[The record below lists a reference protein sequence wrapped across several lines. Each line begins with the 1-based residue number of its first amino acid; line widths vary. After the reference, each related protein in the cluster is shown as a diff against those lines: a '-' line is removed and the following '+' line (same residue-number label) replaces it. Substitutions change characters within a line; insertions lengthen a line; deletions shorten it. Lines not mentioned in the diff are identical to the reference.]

1 VRTPATSVRSLIET
15 GNPASQPASPAAS
28 VVAPPCMMR
37 RARSRARSRHRV
49 GSAFTAGSTSA
60 MRWAEASTS
69 SRGEISRFLSRARA
83 STADIRQS
91 SLVIECFPTS
101 AQDRDTQLCPAPRR
115 TTALSHAP
123 TAETFPSR
131 PLARYFQE
139 QRRAQ
144 DWKHGLCEQR
154 GRRAHLPP
162 RGWLFKRGGQRR
174 HVQNCTP
181 GPCCRRRSWPV
192 RRPAPRPG
200 SQPGSF
206 AIAER
211 STRCADNPS
220 PTSYCRHR

>member
-83 STADIRQS
+83 STADIRRS

-144 DWKHGLCEQR
+144 DWKRGLCEQR

-162 RGWLFKRGGQRR
+162 RGWLFKRGW
-174 HVQNCTP
+174 
-181 GPCCRRRSWPV
+181 S
-192 RRPAPRPG
+192 ASPRPKLYTRAVL
-200 SQPGSF
+200 PP
-206 AIAER
+206 AILACSSSGTPAR
-211 STRCADNPS
+211 ISARIFRDCGKVDS
-220 PTSYCRHR
+220 LCG